1 MGEPYSNGDVTLG
14 KSSGHWVADFDLLGK
29 RKRKRL
35 LPLARP
41 ESEARLALDRF
52 ADALRA
58 VTKQQASYTIGKLW
72 DEWLVERAKDGLS
85 NAIYNANWKAL
96 GASFANRS
104 WEQLSQ
110 DDCRAYARARFAAG
124 IASSTVNTELSRLRS
139 CLRWAASERKI
150 GFIPK
155 VWVPP
160 PGRPRDR
167 VLSPDEAKALIL
179 AARAGDFHIGVFTV
193 LLFATGGR
201 HSAILDLKWD
211 QVDFDRGV
219 IDLDDDLP
227 PDPMHKTWRKG
238 RAAVV
243 MSAMARAALQEAF
256 AVRTCEHVI
265 EHGGRR
271 LKSCR
276 DGFRNAVERAGL
288 SDDITPHVIRHTV
301 ATWANGRVQTAFTAQ
316 LLGHR
321 DEATTRKVYTHA
333 DAEGTRQVV
342 EIIEGNLA
350 ALPELPEKRRLGG
363 ARKSRKPD
371 AASTVDLLP
380 DG

>member
-1 MGEPYSNGDVTLG
+1 MGKPYANGNIRLG
-14 KSSGHWVADFDLLGK
+14 RSSGHWTADFDLLGK

-35 LPLARP
+35 LPLSAPEDDARR
-41 ESEARLALDRF
+41 RLDQF

-58 VTKQQASYTIGKLW
+58 VQKQQASYTIGALW
-72 DEWLVERAKDGLS
+72 GLWLAERAKDGLS
-85 NAIYNANWKAL
+85 NKIHDAQWKAL
-96 GASFANRS
+96 GAAFANRS
-104 WEQLSQ
+104 WEQLTT
-110 DDCRAYARARFAAG
+110 DDCRDYARTRFEAG
-124 IASSTVNTELSRLRS
+124 VAPATVHTELSRLRS
-139 CLRWAASERKI
+139 CLHWSEAERKI
-150 GFIPK
+150 AYSPK

-167 VLSPDEAKALIL
+167 VLSPEEAMKLIR

-201 HSAILDLKWD
+201 HSAILDLTWD
-211 QVDFDRGV
+211 QIDFERGV
-219 IDLDDDLP
+219 IDLEDNLP

-243 MSAMARAALQEAF
+243 MSAMARAALTEAYD
-256 AVRTCEHVI
+256 ARASDYVV

-276 DGFRNAVERAGL
+276 EGFSAAVARAGL

-301 ATWANGRVQTAFTAQ
+301 ATWANGKVQTAFTAQ

-321 DEATTRKVYTHA
+321 DEGTTRRVYTHA
-333 DAEGTRQVV
+333 DAETTRPVV
-342 EIIEGNLA
+342 EVIEAQLS
-350 ALPELPEKRRLGG
+350 ALPELPENRRLK
-363 ARKSRKPD
+363 RSRK
-371 AASTVDLLP
+371 AAKLAATSTVDSAK
-380 DG
+380 